1 MAVTADVVVA
11 GGGVIGTAIAWR
23 AAAAGLDTVL
33 VDPAHG
39 DAASLVAAGMLAP
52 VSEALF
58 GEGALLRINLLAV
71 ARFGSFAAE
80 LEEVTGH
87 RVGLRREG
95 TLAIAYDPGDYAA
108 LMRLTAFRRSA
119 GLDAEELDSRAC
131 RKLESFLTPDVH
143 GGVLFPGD
151 WSVDNRRYAAAL
163 REAAAAAKVRMV
175 RDRVTE
181 VLTRDGRARGVR
193 LADGGEID
201 SAQVVVA
208 AGCWSSAVAG
218 LPEQVRAA
226 VRPVKGQLL
235 RLRHP
240 DGMPPVISHTIR
252 ATVRGADVYLVPRAD
267 GEVVVGATQEER
279 GPDRTVTA
287 GAVHDLL
294 HDAMSVLPVTSELIL
309 AETCAGLRPG
319 TPDNGPIVGG
329 FGVDGAAAGHRPL
342 PQRHPDVAGDR
353 GRHRGLPHRAA
364 ARGGVG
370 AVHARALPVPVPGE
384 SAVSLQVKLNGE
396 PRELPDGS
404 TIAQAVAELTAA
416 PAGVAAALNGDVVPR
431 GSWAATP
438 LRDGDQVEV
447 VTAVQGG

>member
-1 MAVTADVVVA
+1 MTADVVVA

-23 AAAAGLDTVL
+23 AAAAGLDVVL
-33 VDPAHG
+33 VDPGRG

-58 GEGALLRINLLAV
+58 GEGALLRVNLLAV
-71 ARFGSFAAE
+71 GRFPAFAAE
-80 LEEVTGH
+80 LENLTDH
-87 RVGLRREG
+87 DVGLRREG
-95 TLAIAYDPGDYAA
+95 TLAIAYDPGDFAA

-131 RKLESFLTPDVH
+131 RKLEAFLTPDVH
-143 GGVLFPGD
+143 GGVLFAGD

-163 REAAAAAKVRMV
+163 RAAAAIAKVRIV
-175 RDRVTE
+175 PGRVSE

-193 LADGGEID
+193 LADGGDIA
-201 SAQVVVA
+201 SAAVVVA
-208 AGCWSSAVAG
+208 AGCASSVIDG
-218 LPEQVRAA
+218 LPGPLRTA

-240 DGMPPVISHTIR
+240 EGMPPVISHTIR

-267 GEVVVGATQEER
+267 GEVIVGATQEER

-329 FGVDGAAAGHRPL
+329 GGIEGLLLATGHYR
-342 PQRHPDVAGDR
+342 
-353 GRHRGLPHRAA
+353 
-364 ARGGVG
+364 
-370 AVHARALPVPVPGE
+370 
-384 SAVSLQVKLNGE
+384 NGILMS
-396 PRELPDGS
+396 P
-404 TIAQAVAELTAA
+404 
-416 PAGVAAALNGDVVPR
+416 
-431 GSWAATP
+431 
-438 LRDGDQVEV
+438 
-447 VTAVQGG
+447 VTADAIVACLTGQQPAAEWEPFTPGRFMPEPAVREGSP

>member
-1 MAVTADVVVA
+1 VAVTADVVVA

-23 AAAAGLDTVL
+23 AAAAGLDVVL
-33 VDPAHG
+33 ADPSEG

-58 GEGALLRINLLAV
+58 GEGALLRVNLLAL
-71 ARFGSFAAE
+71 ARFPSFAAE
-80 LEEVTGH
+80 LEQVTSH

-95 TLAIAYDPGDYAA
+95 TLAVAYDAGDYAA

-163 REAAAAAKVRMV
+163 REAAAAAGVRSV
-175 RDRVTE
+175 RDRVTA
-181 VLTRDGRARGVR
+181 VLTADGPGGADGQVHGPARGVA
-193 LADGGEID
+193 LADGGEIG
-201 SAQVVVA
+201 AGQVVVA
-208 AGCWSSAVAG
+208 AGSWTGAVHG
-218 LPEQVRAA
+218 LPAALGSA

-240 DGMPPVISHTIR
+240 DGMPPVLTHTIR

-267 GEVVVGATQEER
+267 GEVIVGATQEER
-279 GPDRTVTA
+279 GPDLTVTA

-329 FGVDGAAAGHRPL
+329 AGP
-342 PQRHPDVAGDR
+342 
-353 GRHRGLPHRAA
+353 
-364 ARGGVG
+364 GGVLLATG
-370 AVHARALPVPVPGE
+370 HYR
-384 SAVSLQVKLNGE
+384 NGI
-396 PRELPDGS
+396 LMS
-404 TIAQAVAELTAA
+404 
-416 PAGVAAALNGDVVPR
+416 
-431 GSWAATP
+431 AATADAIVACLTGQP
-438 LRDGDQVEV
+438 PAAEWEPFGPGRFLAGEEGR
-447 VTAVQGG
+447 